1 MVTRDPWKISFNEGV
16 TEIRKI
22 NEWGV
27 RWLSD
32 DLLLPFSISIVPQ
45 ADRETKM
52 PLLLAL

>member
-1 MVTRDPWKISFNEGV
+1 M